1 MRLAGSPLWWI
12 TNPSQETD
20 EALESVSPKESGM
33 EFNNLPDDIKEKVAL
48 CKSSEE
54 LLALVKAEG
63 YELTDDQLEQIAGG
77 DSWFDCTDYCVP
89 LSPTWQ

>member
-1 MRLAGSPLWWI
+1 MRLEGSPLWWI

-54 LLALVKAEG
+54 LLALGVPSMHTFLMGESPKRA
-63 YELTDDQLEQIAGG
+63 LTAG
-77 DSWFDCTDYCVP
+77 SA
-89 LSPTWQ
+89 